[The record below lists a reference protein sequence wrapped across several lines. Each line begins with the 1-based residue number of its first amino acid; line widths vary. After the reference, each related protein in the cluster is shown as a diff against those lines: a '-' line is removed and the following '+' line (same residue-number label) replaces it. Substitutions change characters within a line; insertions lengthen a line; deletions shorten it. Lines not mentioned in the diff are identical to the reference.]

1 MLQRNEVADLL
12 EGVAKKGFKCNR
24 ISKEAFR
31 IYTEYATDLDREV
44 SRHLLTLIAMEEGP
58 EFELSERE
66 FWGVI
71 SSIRG

>member
-1 MLQRNEVADLL
+1 MLQKNEVANLL
-12 EGVAKKGFKCNR
+12 ENAAKKEFNCAI

-31 IYTEYATDLDREV
+31 IYMEYATDLDKEV